1 MKNLGWACSIETAGG
16 LRISYVPQD
25 TGHLKGSL
33 ADYAEGYGLE
43 LPLFLALL
51 RKLDFGREQFE
62 KNMEDYSG
70 GQKKKVLIARSLCE
84 QAHLYI
90 WDEPLNF
97 IDVFSRMQI
106 EELLLKYR
114 PAMLLVEHDKAFTD
128 RIGTKIIEMGEKT

>member
-1 MKNLGWACSIETAGG
+1 M
-16 LRISYVPQD
+16 PQD

-33 ADYAEGYGLE
+33 TEYADAYGLE
-43 LPLFLALL
+43 LSLFLALL
-51 RKLDFGREQFE
+51 RKLDFTREQFE
-62 KNMEDYSG
+62 KPIEDFSG

-106 EELLLKYR
+106 EELLVKYR
-114 PAMLLVEHDKAFTD
+114 PTMLLVEHDKAFTD
-128 RIGTKIIEMGEKT
+128 RLGTKIVELG

>member
-1 MKNLGWACSIETAGG
+1 MIQAAREKDGESYGTGEAGPGLLPEGERLCFEGTIETAAG

-33 ADYAEGYGLE
+33 SEYAARYELP

-90 WDEPLNF
+90 WT
-97 IDVFSRMQI
+97 SR
-106 EELLLKYR
+106 
-114 PAMLLVEHDKAFTD
+114 
-128 RIGTKIIEMGEKT
+128 